1 MDNQKDNSF
10 VKMEYVDKILFI
22 HEKLDIPLKKLAE
35 EIYKSLRINNPDD
48 DTEGE
53 NEKKYVESLLKTIQR
68 AKENKT
74 KTREKTVL
82 RLKEAFTVLVR
93 LPKVK
98 KLNLP
103 SDFENWEDRENT
115 KYIRELCD
123 EYFQVLDERIVS
135 KPNERFLDNL
145 NYIIQA
151 ANNGHVQAQTAIGE
165 YYFNGGKLNIPNFAL
180 AAEYFTRSA
189 HENCPRALWKL
200 GLMQEDN
207 DLGLSPHAN
216 LAFRYFELSAK
227 QNFPMALN
235 RLACCY
241 GNGYGVERDDKLFF
255 QYALKSADQKNEIGF
270 LLIAY
275 AYSVGKGVEQNLEA
289 AANIY
294 KGMRQNSNY
303 KFHCTAR
310 LAYLYDKGL
319 GVEVDKELS
328 KEFYKELKSL
338 LPKQY
343 QNDDGAFQ
351 WFLNVDLNVSPYKLL
366 YQFKENLKIKLLGS
380 KNIFKQ
386 SELPRYAVPNDEANI
401 WHQ

>member
-10 VKMEYVDKILFI
+10 VRMEYVDKILFI

-35 EIYKSLRINNPDD
+35 EIYKYLRKNNPND

-82 RLKEAFTVLVR
+82 RLKEAFTVLLC

-103 SDFENWEDRENT
+103 SDFEDWEDRENVI
-115 KYIRELCD
+115 YIRELCD
-123 EYFQVLDERIVS
+123 EYFQLLDESIVS

-165 YYFNGGKLNIPNFAL
+165 YYFNGGKLEIPNFVL
-180 AAEYFTRSA
+180 AAEYFTRA
-189 HENCPRALWKL
+189 ANENCPRALWKL

-207 DLGLSPHAN
+207 DLGLSPHAV
-216 LAFRYFELSAK
+216 LAFRYFKLSAE

-241 GNGYGVERDDKLFF
+241 GNGYGVKRDDKQFF
-255 QYALKSADQKNEIGF
+255 EYAQKSAKLNDEIGK
-270 LLIAY
+270 LSVAY
-275 AYSVGKGVEQNLEA
+275 AYSVGKGVEQNLEE

-294 KGMRQNSNY
+294 KEMRKNSNY

>member
-180 AAEYFTRSA
+180 AAEYFTRAA

-241 GNGYGVERDDKLFF
+241 GNGYGVKRDDKQFF
-255 QYALKSADQKNEIGF
+255 EYAQQSEKLNDEIGK
-270 LLIAY
+270 LSVAY
-275 AYSVGKGVEQNLEA
+275 AYSVGKGVEQNLET

-294 KGMRQNSNY
+294 EEMRQNSKY